1 MCGIVA
7 MFSPERPVSEAT
19 LERALAT
26 LEHRGP
32 DGRRAWISP
41 GGLVGLGHARL
52 SIIDLAGGAQPLENE
67 DGQVRAIVNGELY
80 GFESIR
86 QDLEARGHRFR
97 TGSDSEIVVHLYE
110 EYGAQCVQHLRGEF
124 AVVVWDQR
132 NQRLFC
138 ARDRFG
144 IKPLFYAV
152 HAGALYV
159 GSEVKALLAA
169 GVPAR
174 WDTDAF
180 FQMSAM
186 GAYEQDRTLFAG
198 VRQVPPGHYLLASRE
213 RRQIVRYWDF
223 DYPAAS
229 DEPAPAGDAAA
240 EEAADRER
248 AEKLRSVLDEAV
260 RLRLRADVPVG
271 CYLSGGLDS
280 CAVLG
285 LASRHASRP
294 IRAFTL
300 SFDRPEYDELAIAR
314 EMAATCGAELVAL
327 PVTSA
332 DLAEDFRATIW
343 HAEQVIIN
351 ANSVAKF
358 HLSRAV
364 RDAGYKVVLTG
375 EGSDEILAGYPH
387 FRRDMLLYDQAGT
400 LGGFLEPPAT
410 TPLGAAQLRQRDQ
423 KGQDPQVVERL
434 LAELVAANAVSRGLL
449 MPAADGAA
457 RAGAQGDGH
466 PGFQALHR
474 RLGYLP
480 SFLEATGGGG
490 SRGRLLLK
498 DDYLAA
504 VGDREPFG
512 VLLDGLDV
520 RGQLAGRSP
529 VNQSLYLWSK
539 TALPNFILSVLGDRM
554 EMAHSV
560 EGRLPFLDHRVVE
573 TVRDFPVRAK
583 IRGTV
588 EKHVLREAARPVIT
602 DTVYRRQKHPF
613 LAPPAAAA
621 LGGPLDELVQ
631 ATLRGPALRNT
642 PFYDAK
648 RVTALLDAL
657 PAMPP
662 ADRTPLDVGLMAMT
676 SVCLLGEI
684 FHLSA

>member
-7 MFSPERPVSEAT
+7 MFSPEKRVDQAT
-19 LERALAT
+19 VERALAT

-32 DGRRAWISP
+32 DGRRHWISP
-41 GGLVGLGHARL
+41 DGVVGLGHARL
-52 SIIDLAGGAQPLENE
+52 SIIDLAGGAQPLESE

-86 QDLEARGHRFR
+86 EDLVARGHRFR

-124 AVVVWDQR
+124 AFVLWDER
-132 NQRLFC
+132 NQRLLC

-152 HAGALYV
+152 HAGGIVLA
-159 GSEVKALLAA
+159 SEVKALLAA

-174 WDTDAF
+174 WDGEAF
-180 FQMSAM
+180 FQGTVM
-186 GAYEQDRTLFAG
+186 GGLEQDRTLFAG
-198 VRQVPPGHYLLASRE
+198 VRQVPPGHYMLASRE

-223 DYPAAS
+223 DYPLAA
-229 DEPAPAGDAAA
+229 DEPAPTGDEAADA
-240 EEAADRER
+240 AADRER
-248 AEKLRSVLDEAV
+248 AERLHAVLDEAV

-285 LASRHASRP
+285 LASRHLTRP

-300 SFDRPEYDELAIAR
+300 SFDRPEYDELPIAR
-314 EMAATCGAELVAL
+314 AMAARAGAELVPL
-327 PVTSA
+327 PISSR
-332 DLAEDFRATIW
+332 DLADDLSATIW
-343 HAEQVIIN
+343 HAEQIIIN

-358 HLSRAV
+358 RLSRAV
-364 RDAGYKVVLTG
+364 REAGYKVVLTG

-387 FRRDMLLYDQAGT
+387 FRRDMLLYD
-400 LGGFLEPPAT
+400 
-410 TPLGAAQLRQRDQ
+410 R
-423 KGQDPQVVERL
+423 KGQDPREVERL
-434 LAELVAANAVSRGLL
+434 LGELTAANAVSRGLL
-449 MPAADGAA
+449 LPAADGGPPV
-457 RAGAQGDGH
+457 AGP
-466 PGFQALHR
+466 PGFEAMRR
-474 RLGYLP
+474 RLGYMP

-490 SRGRLLLK
+490 AKARGLLAE
-498 DDYLAA
+498 DYLAA
-504 VGDREPFG
+504 VGAEREPFG
-512 VLLDGLDV
+512 TLLDGLDV
-520 RGQLAGRSP
+520 RGQLTGRSP

-560 EGRLPFLDHRVVE
+560 EGRLPFLDHHVVE

-588 EKHVLREAARPVIT
+588 EKHVLREATRPLIT

-631 ATLRGPALRNT
+631 QTLRGPALRNV

-648 RVTALLDAL
+648 RVTGLLDIL
-657 PAMPP
+657 PTLPP
-662 ADRTPLDVGLMAMT
+662 ADRAPLDVGLMAMT
-676 SVCLLGEI
+676 SVCLLGEL
-684 FHLSA
+684 FHLGA

>member
-7 MFSPERPVSEAT
+7 MFSPEEPVAAAT
-19 LERALAT
+19 LERALGA

-32 DGRRAWISP
+32 DGRRHWIASD
-41 GGLVGLGHARL
+41 GVVGLGHARL
-52 SIIDLAGGAQPLENE
+52 SIIDLEGGAQPIENE
-67 DGQVRAIVNGELY
+67 DGRVRVIVNGELY
-80 GFESIR
+80 GFERIR
-86 QDLEARGHRFR
+86 EDLEARGHRFR

-110 EYGAQCVQHLRGEF
+110 EYGAQCVEHLRGEF
-124 AVVVWDQR
+124 AFVLWDER
-132 NQRLFC
+132 NQRLLC

-152 HAGALYV
+152 HRGGLYLA
-159 GSEVKALLAA
+159 SEVKALLAA

-174 WDTDAF
+174 WDGEAF
-180 FQMSAM
+180 FQ
-186 GAYEQDRTLFAG
+186 GVVVGGLEQDRTLFAG
-198 VRQVPPGHYLLASRE
+198 VRQVPPGHYMLATRE
-213 RRQIVRYWDF
+213 RRQILRYWDF
-223 DYPAAS
+223 DYPLAA
-229 DEPAPAGDAAA
+229 DEPGPAGDDAA
-240 EEAADRER
+240 EAAADRER
-248 AEKLRSVLDEAV
+248 AERLREVLDEAV
-260 RLRLRADVPVG
+260 RLRLRADVAVG

-280 CAVLG
+280 CAVIG
-285 LASRHASRP
+285 LASRHLSRP

-314 EMAATCGAELVAL
+314 EMAAACGAEIVPL
-327 PVTSA
+327 PITSA
-332 DLAEDFRATIW
+332 DLAEDLPKTIW
-343 HAEQVIIN
+343 HAEQVLIN

-358 HLSRAV
+358 RLSRAV

-387 FRRDMLLYDQAGT
+387 FRRDMLLYDN
-400 LGGFLEPPAT
+400 
-410 TPLGAAQLRQRDQ
+410 
-423 KGQDPQVVERL
+423 KGQDPAVVERL
-434 LAELVAANAVSRGLL
+434 LAELSAANAVSRGLL
-449 MPAADGAA
+449 MPTAVASAAAA
-457 RAGAQGDGH
+457 AG
-466 PGFQALHR
+466 PTGFEALRR

-490 SRGRLLLK
+490 SKARALLAA
-498 DDYLAA
+498 DYLAT
-504 VGDREPFG
+504 VGEREPFG
-512 VLLDGLDV
+512 ALLDGLDV
-520 RGQLAGRSP
+520 RGQLTGRAP

-560 EGRLPFLDHRVVE
+560 EGRVPFLDHRVVE

-588 EKHVLREAARPVIT
+588 EKHVLREATRPFIT

-631 ATLRGPALRNT
+631 QTLRGPALRNT

-648 RVTALLDAL
+648 RVTGLLDAL
-657 PAMPP
+657 PSMPP
-662 ADRTPLDVGLMAMT
+662 EARAPLDVGLMAMT
-676 SVCLLGEI
+676 SVCLLGEL
-684 FHLSA
+684 FHLAA

>member
-7 MFSPERPVSEAT
+7 VFSPEQPVTGAT

-26 LEHRGP
+26 LDHRGP
-32 DGRRAWISP
+32 DGRRHWVSP
-41 GGLVGLGHARL
+41 AGSVGLGHARL
-52 SIIDLAGGAQPLENE
+52 SIIDLVGGAQPLENE
-67 DGQVRAIVNGELY
+67 DGRIHAVVNGELY
-80 GFESIR
+80 GFERIR
-86 QDLEARGHRFR
+86 EDLEARGHRFR

-124 AVVVWDQR
+124 ALVVWDER

-152 HAGALYV
+152 HAGSLYLA
-159 GSEVKALLAA
+159 SEVKALLAA

-174 WDTDAF
+174 WDGDAF
-180 FQMSAM
+180 YQSVTI
-186 GAYEQDRTLFAG
+186 GALEQDRTLFAG

-213 RRQIVRYWDF
+213 RRQIFRYWDF
-223 DYPAAS
+223 DYPTAS
-229 DEPAPAGDAAA
+229 DEPAAEGDHA
-240 EEAADRER
+240 ERLR
-248 AEKLRSVLDEAV
+248 AVLDEAV

-285 LASRHASRP
+285 LASRHLTRP

-300 SFDRPEYDELAIAR
+300 SFDRPEYDELPIAR
-314 EMAATCGAELVAL
+314 EMAATCGAELVPL

-332 DLAEDFRATIW
+332 DLAEDFAATVW
-343 HAEQVIIN
+343 HAEQILIN

-358 HLSRAV
+358 RLSRAV

-387 FRRDMLLYDQAGT
+387 FRRDMLLYDQ
-400 LGGFLEPPAT
+400 
-410 TPLGAAQLRQRDQ
+410 
-423 KGQDPQVVERL
+423 KGQDPREVERL
-434 LAELVAANAVSRGLL
+434 LAELAAANAVSRGIL
-449 MPAADGAA
+449 MPAGGAVP
-457 RAGAQGDGH
+457 AGAGP
-466 PGFQALHR
+466 PGFEALRR

-480 SFLEATGGGG
+480 SFMEAIGAGNA
-490 SRGRLLLK
+490 RARVLLSA
-498 DDYLAA
+498 DYLAV
-504 VGDREPFG
+504 VGEREPFG
-512 VLLDGLDV
+512 AMLDGLDV
-520 RGQLAGRSP
+520 SGQLAGRAP

-560 EGRLPFLDHRVVE
+560 EGRLPFLDHHVVE
-573 TVRDFPVRAK
+573 VVRDFPVSAK

-588 EKHVLREAARPVIT
+588 EKYVLREAARPVIT

-613 LAPPAAAA
+613 LAPPAATA

-631 ATLRGPALRNT
+631 TTLRGPALRNT

-648 RVTALLDAL
+648 RVTGLLDAL
-657 PAMPP
+657 PSLP
-662 ADRTPLDVGLMAMT
+662 ASERAPLDVGLMAMT
-676 SVCLLGEI
+676 SVCLLGEL
-684 FHLSA
+684 FHLAA